1 MAAGTTHVY
10 ANVLAKAFN
19 KEIDW
24 NSDTIK
30 CQLHTSSYTPNY
42 DTHAYQSSLTNEIS
56 GTGYTTGG
64 KTLTSCAITLQAS
77 SALTAWQASTAYV
90 VGNVRRKTTD
100 NGHAYICVVAGTSAG
115 TEPTWPTTPGA
126 TVTDGTVTWAEAGQD
141 VLKLTGSI
149 PTWTSGTFTA
159 RYGVILD
166 TTPGSSATNPL
177 IACIDFGSDQS
188 PSAGDFT
195 ITLDNDGAI
204 VIPVR
209 A

>member
-1 MAAGTTHVY
+1 MATGTMHVY

-19 KEIDW
+19 KEVDW
-24 NSDTIK
+24 NTDTIK
-30 CQLHTSSYTPNY
+30 CQLHTSTYAPNY
-42 DTHAYQSSLTNEIS
+42 NTHAYQSDLTNEIT
-56 GTGYTTGG
+56 GTGYTAGG
-64 KTLTSCAITLQAS
+64 KTLTGCTITLQAS
-77 SALTAWQASTAYV
+77 AALTAWAAATAYV
-90 VGNVRRKTTD
+90 VGNVRRKVVD
-100 NGHAYICVVAGTSAG
+100 NTHVYICVVAGTSGGA
-115 TEPTWPTTPGA
+115 EPTWPITPGA

-141 VLKLTGSI
+141 VLKLTGTI

-166 TTPGSSATNPL
+166 TQSGVSTTNPL
-177 IACIDFGSDQS
+177 IACIDFGADQS

-195 ITLDNDGAI
+195 ITLDADGAI